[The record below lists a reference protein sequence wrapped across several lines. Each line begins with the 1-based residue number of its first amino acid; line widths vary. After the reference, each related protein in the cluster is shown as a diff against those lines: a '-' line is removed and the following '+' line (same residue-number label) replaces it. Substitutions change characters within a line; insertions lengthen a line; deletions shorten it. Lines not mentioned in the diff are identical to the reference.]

1 MSHVV
6 GAADFPILDLEC
18 LAAAGKVCGLD
29 FMTGQQTYKWFGK
42 WQKDYH
48 GADAAYKNGI
58 QPENYGKCL
67 HALKVA
73 GQPNAYEVGVVANP
87 KGPGYCLIW
96 DNWAKGHGLMQKIGQ
111 DGNKL
116 RQNYA
121 AMVLQKAATKAGHRT
136 TLKQVGDSIHIKAE
150 V

>member
-29 FMTGQQTYKWFGK
+29 FLSGQTTYKWFGK

-58 QPENYGKCL
+58 SPENYGKCL
-67 HALKVA
+67 HALRVKNA
-73 GQPNAYEVGVVANP
+73 PNAYEVGVVANP
-87 KGPGYCLIW
+87 TGPGYRLIW
-96 DNWAKGHGLMQKIGQ
+96 DNWAQGKGLMTKIGS

-116 RQNYA
+116 RQHYA
-121 AMVLQKAATKAGHRT
+121 AAVLQKAANKAGHRT
-136 TLKQVGDSIHIKAE
+136 TVRQVGDTIQLTVE
-150 V
+150 L